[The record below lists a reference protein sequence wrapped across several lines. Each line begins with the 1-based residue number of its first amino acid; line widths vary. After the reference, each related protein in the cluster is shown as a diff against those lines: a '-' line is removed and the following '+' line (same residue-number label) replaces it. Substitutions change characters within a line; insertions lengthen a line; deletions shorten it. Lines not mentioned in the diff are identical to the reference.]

1 MHRSGTI
8 LGVTFYVVLTQ
19 SEIDQI
25 YDGAG
30 LLIHKDIVRLD
41 VIVNDS
47 DAVQVL
53 ESLVKLHG
61 YHDHRLLREK
71 TASTVLGHQL
81 MQILPKCLKINL
93 SVRKWRSNGCLTF
106 TC

>member
-1 MHRSGTI
+1 MYRHVNN

-19 SEIDQI
+19 PEIDQI

-41 VIVNDS
+41 VIVNYS

-61 YHDHRLLREK
+61 YHDHRLLREE
-71 TASTVLGHQL
+71 TTSTVLGHQL
-81 MQILPKCLKINL
+81 MQILPKRLKIIL
-93 SVRKWRSNGCLTF
+93 SVRKWISSS
-106 TC
+106 